1 MKNNK
6 DIIQRYL
13 FEEHDV
19 RGEIVQL
26 EKSWQAILAN
36 HDYPAIIQHYLGE
49 IVAAT
54 VLLAATLKIDGSLS
68 IQVSG
73 NGIIN
78 LMVAECRNDLS
89 IRAIAKYNHK
99 KLKQLDQ
106 KVIENKLTSGSELSA
121 LLSGGN
127 LVITIEQ
134 NKGQR
139 YQGIVAL
146 QGNSIA
152 EILENHL
159 LQSEQLRTKIV
170 LACNDTISTG
180 LLLQELPQQMEK
192 RHQWD
197 ELALLANTLTED
209 ELLALEAREIIHRLF
224 NEYNIRVFDPQ
235 AIKFKCSCSQQK
247 VSNMLL
253 SLDYKEAKDIIHQ
266 SEFIEVNCEFCNKVY
281 RFDEL
286 DITEIFS
293 AKHKP
298 TIH

>member
-1 MKNNK
+1 MKNK

-13 FEEHDV
+13 FEDHDV

-26 EKSWQAILAN
+26 ENSWQAILAN
-36 HDYPAIIQHYLGE
+36 HAYPPIIQKYLGE

-54 VLLAATLKIDGSLS
+54 TLLAATLKIDGSLS
-68 IQVSG
+68 IQTSG
-73 NGIIN
+73 NGLIN
-78 LMVAECRNDLS
+78 LMVAECRQDLS
-89 IRAIAKYNHK
+89 IRAIAKYDK
-99 KLKQLDQ
+99 KKFEQFT
-106 KVIENKLTSGSELSA
+106 NKLETGELTPELELSS
-121 LLSGGN
+121 LLSGGT

-139 YQGIVAL
+139 YQGIVEL
-146 QGNSIA
+146 KGNSIS

-170 LACNDTISTG
+170 LSCNSSTSTG
-180 LLLQELPQQMEK
+180 LLLQELPQQMK
-192 RHQWD
+192 NHHNWD
-197 ELALLANTLTED
+197 ELSLLANTLTSQ
-209 ELLALEAREIIHRLF
+209 ELIDLEPENIVQRLF
-224 NEYNIRVFDPQ
+224 NEYNVRVFDAQ
-235 AIKFKCSCSQQK
+235 EVVFKCSCSHEK

-253 SLDYKEAKDIIHQ
+253 SLDYQEAKEIIHQ

-293 AKHKP
+293 SKHKP